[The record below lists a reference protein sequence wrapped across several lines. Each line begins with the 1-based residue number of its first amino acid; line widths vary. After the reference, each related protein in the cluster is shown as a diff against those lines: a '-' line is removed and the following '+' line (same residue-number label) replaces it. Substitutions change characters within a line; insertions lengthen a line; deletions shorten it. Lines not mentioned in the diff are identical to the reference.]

1 MSDKEL
7 FEEEVKEEAPVEIE
21 VAERKEEEVKDIEE
35 VVEKPVKMAPVKKK
49 RVVTEAQK
57 AKLIENLR
65 KGRETS
71 LANRKKKAKLN
82 ELAKQEKM
90 VEDDHKIFEALKR
103 KLKPKE
109 LEDENAMLK
118 KELQEL
124 RAAKKAEVKQE
135 RPKTP
140 APEPEPEPEPEVIKP
155 IAKPVVNPPM
165 TTRQKMKKMRGL

>member
-57 AKLIENLR
+57 AKLIENLKR
-65 KGRETS
+65 GRETS

-118 KELQEL
+118 KELAEL
-124 RAAKKAEVKQE
+124 KSAKKAPAAE

-140 APEPEPEPEPEVIKP
+140 APEPEPEVVKP

>member
-21 VAERKEEEVKDIEE
+21 VEERKEEEVKDIEE

-57 AKLIENLR
+57 AKLIENLKR
-65 KGRETS
+65 GRETS

-118 KELQEL
+118 KELAEL
-124 RAAKKAEVKQE
+124 KSAKKAEIKE

-140 APEPEPEPEPEVIKP
+140 APEPEPEPEVVKP

>member
-57 AKLIENLR
+57 AKLIENLK
-65 KGRETS
+65 KGRLTS

-118 KELQEL
+118 KELAEL
-124 RAAKKAEVKQE
+124 KSAKKAPAAE

-140 APEPEPEPEPEVIKP
+140 APEPEPEVVKP

>member
-57 AKLIENLR
+57 AKLIENLKR
-65 KGRETS
+65 GRETS

-118 KELQEL
+118 KELAEL
-124 RAAKKAEVKQE
+124 KSAKKAPAAE

-140 APEPEPEPEPEVIKP
+140 APEPEPEVVKP
-155 IAKPVVNPPM
+155 IVNPPM

>member
-57 AKLIENLR
+57 AKLIENLKR
-65 KGRETS
+65 GRETS

-118 KELQEL
+118 KELAEL
-124 RAAKKAEVKQE
+124 KAMKKAPAAE

-140 APEPEPEPEPEVIKP
+140 APEPEPEVVKP

>member
-57 AKLIENLR
+57 AKLIENLKR
-65 KGRETS
+65 GRETS

-118 KELQEL
+118 KELAEL
-124 RAAKKAEVKQE
+124 KAAKKAPAAE

-140 APEPEPEPEPEVIKP
+140 APEPEPEPEVIKP

>member
-21 VAERKEEEVKDIEE
+21 VVERKPEPEVKE
-35 VVEKPVKMAPVKKK
+35 VVEKPVKTAPVKKK

-57 AKLIENLR
+57 AKLIENLKR
-65 KGRETS
+65 GRETS
-71 LANRKKKAKLN
+71 LANRKKKAKLT

-118 KELQEL
+118 KELAEL
-124 RAAKKAEVKQE
+124 KSAKKAPAAE

-140 APEPEPEPEPEVIKP
+140 APEPEPEPEVVKP

>member
-21 VAERKEEEVKDIEE
+21 VVERKEEEVKDIEE

-49 RVVTEAQK
+49 RVITEAQK
-57 AKLIENLR
+57 AKLVENLR

-118 KELQEL
+118 KELAEL
-124 RAAKKAEVKQE
+124 KSAKKAPAAE

-140 APEPEPEPEPEVIKP
+140 APEPEPEVVKP